1 MWISNINLNNF
12 RNYTNEKVDFDPG
25 INIFLG
31 DNAQGKTNLL
41 ESLYYL
47 ANATSFK
54 KARDKDIISFAKESM
69 KLRGLI
75 RKEEYFKEVSL
86 DVSKTDKKIYVN
98 GVKYERNKDLKA
110 LFSLVLFTPE
120 DLLIIKEGP
129 NLRRDLIDEIITSI
143 DFSYKKLKKEYD
155 KLIFER
161 NKLLKKQNSPYFL
174 DQLAAFDKNIAKYG
188 YRVYSRR
195 EKFIGLIDRFANL
208 YQLSLSQNLE
218 NLRLTYRPDIKA
230 SSSEDYYQQFVK
242 KRSDDLK
249 YMTTQ
254 AGIHKDEIDISIN
267 DRLIKNFGSQG
278 QQRSAILNIKLAQ
291 VRLIK
296 EVTNDKSVI
305 LFDDVFSE
313 LDEKRSH
320 FLLENLEGYQTI
332 ITATNTKSLDMV
344 DRSNIR
350 KIKEGKIYSSNIW
363 LRKEIYDTK

>member
-1 MWISNINLNNF
+1 MWISEIEIKNF
-12 RNYTNEKVDFDPG
+12 RNYHNQFVNFNDS

-54 KARDKDIISFAKESM
+54 KIRDRDIISFGKEEM
-69 KLRGLI
+69 TLKGLI
-75 RKEEYFKEVSL
+75 RKDRYFKKVLVDIE
-86 DVSKTDKKIYVN
+86 DGKKKICVN

-129 NLRRDLIDEIITSI
+129 NLRRDLIDEIIISI
-143 DFSYKKLKKEYD
+143 DFAYKTTKKEYD
-155 KLIFER
+155 KLIYQR
-161 NKLLKKQNSPYFL
+161 NKLLKNQKSPYFNQQL
-174 DQLAAFDKNIAKYG
+174 DAYNKELTKYG
-188 YRVYSRR
+188 FKIYKRR
-195 EKFIGLIDRFANL
+195 AKFIKIIDQFANQ
-208 YQLSLSQNLE
+208 YHSKLSASKE
-218 NLRLTYRPDIKA
+218 DLRLTYNPDIA
-230 SSSEDYYQQFVK
+230 ARSYEDYYNKFISA
-242 KRSDDLK
+242 RNDDLR

-254 AGIHKDEIDISIN
+254 RGVHKDEIDISIN

-291 VRLIK
+291 VKLIM
-296 EVTNDKSVI
+296 EVTGEKSVI

-320 FLLENLEGYQTI
+320 FLLENLAGFQTI

-344 DRSNIR
+344 DKSNIK
-350 KIKEGKIYSSNIW
+350 KIAAGKILNA
-363 LRKEIYDTK
+363 

>member
-1 MWISNINLNNF
+1 MWISEIEIKNF
-12 RNYTNEKVDFDPG
+12 RNYQNQFVNFNEG

-54 KARDKDIISFAKESM
+54 KIRDKDIISFGKEEM
-69 KLRGLI
+69 ELKGLI
-75 RKEEYFKEVSL
+75 RKGRYFKKVLIEVEAGE
-86 DVSKTDKKIYVN
+86 KKICVN
-98 GVKYERNKDLKA
+98 EVKYERNKDLKA

-129 NLRRDLIDEIITSI
+129 GLRRDLIDDIIISI
-143 DFSYKKLKKEYD
+143 DFAYKSTKKEYD
-155 KLIFER
+155 KLIYQR
-161 NKLLKKQNSPYFL
+161 NKLLKNQKSPYFNQ
-174 DQLAAFDKNIAKYG
+174 QLEAYNKELTKYG
-188 YRVYSRR
+188 FKIYKRR
-195 EKFIGLIDRFANL
+195 AKFIKIIDQFANQ
-208 YQLSLSQNLE
+208 YHSKLSASKE
-218 NLRLTYRPDIKA
+218 DLRLTYNPDIA
-230 SSSEDYYQQFVK
+230 ATSYEDYYNKFISA
-242 KRSDDLK
+242 RRDDLR

-254 AGIHKDEIDISIN
+254 KGVHKDEIDISIN

-291 VRLIK
+291 VKLIM
-296 EVTNDKSVI
+296 EVTGEKSVI

-320 FLLENLEGYQTI
+320 FLLENLAGFQTI

-344 DRSNIR
+344 DKSNIK
-350 KIKEGKIYSSNIW
+350 KIAAGKILNV
-363 LRKEIYDTK
+363 

>member
-1 MWISNINLNNF
+1 MWISEIEIKNF
-12 RNYTNEKVDFDPG
+12 RNYHNQFVNFNDG

-54 KARDKDIISFAKESM
+54 KIRDRDIISFGKEEM
-69 KLRGLI
+69 TLKGLI
-75 RKEEYFKEVSL
+75 RKDRYFKKVLVDIE
-86 DVSKTDKKIYVN
+86 DGEKKICVN

-129 NLRRDLIDEIITSI
+129 NLRRDLIDEIIISI
-143 DFSYKKLKKEYD
+143 DFAYKITKKEYD
-155 KLIFER
+155 KLIYQR
-161 NKLLKKQNSPYFL
+161 NKLLKNQKSPYFNQ
-174 DQLAAFDKNIAKYG
+174 QLEAYNKELTKYG
-188 YRVYSRR
+188 FKIYKRR
-195 EKFIGLIDRFANL
+195 AKFIKIIDQFANQ
-208 YQLSLSQNLE
+208 YHSKLSASE
-218 NLRLTYRPDIKA
+218 DLRLTYNPDIA
-230 SSSEDYYQQFVK
+230 ARSYEDYYNKFISA
-242 KRSDDLK
+242 RNDDLR

-254 AGIHKDEIDISIN
+254 RGVHKDEIDISIN

-291 VRLIK
+291 VKLIM
-296 EVTNDKSVI
+296 EVTGEKSVI

-320 FLLENLEGYQTI
+320 FLLENLAGFQTI

-344 DRSNIR
+344 DKSNIK
-350 KIKEGKIYSSNIW
+350 KIAAGKILNA
-363 LRKEIYDTK
+363 

>member
-1 MWISNINLNNF
+1 MWISEIEIKNF
-12 RNYTNEKVDFDPG
+12 RNYHNQFVNFNDG

-54 KARDKDIISFAKESM
+54 KIRDKDIISFGKEEM
-69 KLRGLI
+69 TLKGLI
-75 RKEEYFKEVSL
+75 RKDRYFKKVLVDIE
-86 DVSKTDKKIYVN
+86 DGEKKICVN

-129 NLRRDLIDEIITSI
+129 NLRRDLIDEIIISI
-143 DFSYKKLKKEYD
+143 DFAYKTTKKEYD
-155 KLIFER
+155 KLIYQR
-161 NKLLKKQNSPYFL
+161 NKLLKNQKSPYFNQ
-174 DQLAAFDKNIAKYG
+174 QLEAYNKEATKYG
-188 YRVYSRR
+188 FKIYKRR
-195 EKFIGLIDRFANL
+195 AKFIKIIDQFANQ
-208 YQLSLSQNLE
+208 YHSKLSASKE
-218 NLRLTYRPDIKA
+218 DLRLTYNPDISA
-230 SSSEDYYQQFVK
+230 TSYEDYYNKFISA
-242 KRSDDLK
+242 RNDDLR

-254 AGIHKDEIDISIN
+254 KGVHKDEIDISIN

-291 VRLIK
+291 VKLIM
-296 EVTNDKSVI
+296 EVTGEKSVI

-320 FLLENLEGYQTI
+320 FLLENLAGFQTI

-344 DRSNIR
+344 DKSNIK
-350 KIKEGKIYSSNIW
+350 KIAAGKILNA
-363 LRKEIYDTK
+363 

>member
-1 MWISNINLNNF
+1 MWISEIEIKNF
-12 RNYTNEKVDFDPG
+12 RNYHNQFVNFNDG

-47 ANATSFK
+47 ANASSFK
-54 KARDKDIISFAKESM
+54 KIRDRDIISFGKEEM
-69 KLRGLI
+69 TLKGLI
-75 RKEEYFKEVSL
+75 RKDRYFKKVLVDIE
-86 DVSKTDKKIYVN
+86 DGEKKICVN

-129 NLRRDLIDEIITSI
+129 NLRRDLIDEIIISI
-143 DFSYKKLKKEYD
+143 DFAYKTTKKEYD
-155 KLIFER
+155 KLIYQR
-161 NKLLKKQNSPYFL
+161 NKLLKNQKSPYFNQ
-174 DQLAAFDKNIAKYG
+174 QLEAYNKEVTKYG
-188 YRVYSRR
+188 FKIYKRR
-195 EKFIGLIDRFANL
+195 AKFIKIIDQFANQ
-208 YQLSLSQNLE
+208 YHSKLSASKE
-218 NLRLTYRPDIKA
+218 DLRLTYNPDIA
-230 SSSEDYYQQFVK
+230 ARSYEDYYNKFISA
-242 KRSDDLK
+242 RNDDLR

-254 AGIHKDEIDISIN
+254 RGVHKDEIDISIN

-291 VRLIK
+291 VKLIM
-296 EVTNDKSVI
+296 EVTGEKSVI

-320 FLLENLEGYQTI
+320 FLLENLAGFQTI

-344 DRSNIR
+344 DKSNIK
-350 KIKEGKIYSSNIW
+350 KIAAGKILNAW
-363 LRKEIYDTK
+363 

>member
-1 MWISNINLNNF
+1 MWISEIEIKNF
-12 RNYTNEKVDFDPG
+12 RNYQSQFVNFNAG

-54 KARDKDIISFAKESM
+54 KIRDKDIISFGKDELEL
-69 KLRGLI
+69 KGLI
-75 RKEEYFKEVSL
+75 RKGRYFKKVLIEVEAGE
-86 DVSKTDKKIYVN
+86 KKICVN
-98 GVKYERNKDLKA
+98 EVKYERNKDLKA

-129 NLRRDLIDEIITSI
+129 SLRRDLIDEIIISI
-143 DFSYKKLKKEYD
+143 DFAYKTTKKEYD
-155 KLIFER
+155 KLIYQR
-161 NKLLKKQNSPYFL
+161 NKLLKNQKSPYF
-174 DQLAAFDKNIAKYG
+174 DQQLAAYDKELSKYG
-188 YRVYSRR
+188 FKIYKRR
-195 EKFIGLIDRFANL
+195 AKFIKIIDKFANQ
-208 YQLSLSQNLE
+208 YHSKLSAGKE
-218 NLRLTYRPDIKA
+218 NLRLAYNPDISA
-230 SSSEDYYQQFVK
+230 QNYEDYYNKFLSA
-242 KRSDDLK
+242 RSDDLR

-254 AGIHKDEIDISIN
+254 RGIHKDEIDISIN

-291 VRLIK
+291 VKLIM
-296 EVTNDKSVI
+296 EVTGEKSVI

-320 FLLENLEGYQTI
+320 FLLENLEGFQTI

-344 DRSNIR
+344 DKSNIK
-350 KIKEGKIYSSNIW
+350 KIESGKILNI
-363 LRKEIYDTK
+363 

>member
-1 MWISNINLNNF
+1 MWISEIEVKNF
-12 RNYTNEKVDFDPG
+12 RNYQNENVNFNDG

-54 KARDKDIISFAKESM
+54 KIRDRDIISFGKDRM
-69 KLRGLI
+69 HLKGLI
-75 RKEEYFKEVSL
+75 RKDRYFKKVLIDIE
-86 DVSKTDKKIYVN
+86 DGEKKICVN

-129 NLRRDLIDEIITSI
+129 NLRRDLIDEIIISI
-143 DFSYKKLKKEYD
+143 DFAYKNSKKEYE
-155 KLIFER
+155 KLIYQR
-161 NKLLKKQNSPYFL
+161 NKLLKKQNSPYFNQQL
-174 DQLAAFDKNIAKYG
+174 DAFDKGLVKYG
-188 YRVYSRR
+188 FKIFKRR
-195 EKFIGLIDRFANL
+195 AKFIKIIDQFAND
-208 YQLSLSQNLE
+208 YHSKLSAGKE
-218 NLRLTYRPDIKA
+218 DLRLRYNPDINA
-230 SSSEDYYQQFVK
+230 DSLEDYYQKFVSA
-242 KRSDDLK
+242 RNDDLR

-254 AGIHKDEIDISIN
+254 RGIHKDEIDITIN

-278 QQRSAILNIKLAQ
+278 QQRSTILNIKLAQ
-291 VRLIK
+291 VKLIM
-296 EVTNDKSVI
+296 EVTGEKSVI

-320 FLLENLEGYQTI
+320 FLLENLAGYQTI

-344 DRSNIR
+344 DKSNIR
-350 KIKEGKIYSSNIW
+350 KIANGKILDVW
-363 LRKEIYDTK
+363 MRKEKYDRN

>member
-1 MWISNINLNNF
+1 MWISHLSLEAF
-12 RNYTNEKVDFDPG
+12 RNYQNISVDFDPG
-25 INIFLG
+25 INIFIG

-41 ESLYYL
+41 ESIYYL

-54 KARDKDIISFAKESM
+54 KIRDRDIISFDKEAM
-69 KLRGLI
+69 KLDGMI
-75 RKEEYFKEVSL
+75 RKGEYFKHVTIDTSSA
-86 DVSKTDKKIYVN
+86 DKTIIVN
-98 GVKYERNKDLKA
+98 EVKYERNKDLKS

-129 NLRRDLIDEIITSI
+129 GLRRDLIDEIITSI
-143 DFSYKKLKKEYD
+143 DFSYKATKKEYD

-161 NKLLKKQNSPYFL
+161 NKLLKSQKSAYFK
-174 DQLAAFDKNIAKYG
+174 DQLDAFDKSLVKDGFKIYKTRA
-188 YRVYSRR
+188 
-195 EKFIGLIDRFANL
+195 KFIKFIDKFARDYHLRTSSGNET
-208 YQLSLSQNLE
+208 LSLS
-218 NLRLTYRPDIKA
+218 YKPDIPAK
-230 SSSEDYYQQFVK
+230 SIEGYYKEFLAD
-242 KRSDDLK
+242 RDNDLR

-254 AGIHKDEIDISIN
+254 RGIHKDDIDIKIN
-267 DRLIKNFGSQG
+267 DKLLKSFGSQG

-291 VRLIK
+291 VRLIR
-296 EVTNDKSVI
+296 EVTGDKSVI

-350 KIKEGKIYSSNIW
+350 YINNGKIFD
-363 LRKEIYDTK
+363 KEIF

>member
-1 MWISNINLNNF
+1 MWISEIEIKNF
-12 RNYTNEKVDFDPG
+12 RNYQNQFVNFNEG

-54 KARDKDIISFAKESM
+54 KIRDKDIISFGKEEM
-69 KLRGLI
+69 ELKGLI
-75 RKEEYFKEVSL
+75 RKGRYFKKVLIEVEAGE
-86 DVSKTDKKIYVN
+86 KKICVN
-98 GVKYERNKDLKA
+98 EVKYERNKDLKA

-129 NLRRDLIDEIITSI
+129 GLRRDLIDDIIISI
-143 DFSYKKLKKEYD
+143 DFAYKSTKKEYD
-155 KLIFER
+155 KLIYQR
-161 NKLLKKQNSPYFL
+161 NKLLKNQKSPYFNQ
-174 DQLAAFDKNIAKYG
+174 QLEAYNKELTKYG
-188 YRVYSRR
+188 FKIYKRR
-195 EKFIGLIDRFANL
+195 AKFIKIIDQFANQ
-208 YQLSLSQNLE
+208 YHSKLSASKE
-218 NLRLTYRPDIKA
+218 DLRLTYNPDIA
-230 SSSEDYYQQFVK
+230 ATSYEDYYNKFISA
-242 KRSDDLK
+242 RRDDLR

-254 AGIHKDEIDISIN
+254 KGVHKDEIDISIN

-291 VRLIK
+291 VKLIM
-296 EVTNDKSVI
+296 EVTGEKSVI

-320 FLLENLEGYQTI
+320 FLLENLAGFQTI

-344 DRSNIR
+344 DKSNIK
-350 KIKEGKIYSSNIW
+350 KIAAGKILNVW
-363 LRKEIYDTK
+363 

>member
-1 MWISNINLNNF
+1 MWISEIEIKNF
-12 RNYTNEKVDFDPG
+12 RNYHNQFVNFNDG

-54 KARDKDIISFAKESM
+54 KIRDKDIISFGKEEM
-69 KLRGLI
+69 TLKGLI
-75 RKEEYFKEVSL
+75 RKDRYFKKVLVDIE
-86 DVSKTDKKIYVN
+86 DGEKKICVN

-129 NLRRDLIDEIITSI
+129 NLRRDLIDEIIISI
-143 DFSYKKLKKEYD
+143 DFAYKTTKKEYD
-155 KLIFER
+155 KLIYQR
-161 NKLLKKQNSPYFL
+161 NKLLKNQKSPYFNQ
-174 DQLAAFDKNIAKYG
+174 QLEAYNKEATKYG
-188 YRVYSRR
+188 FKIYKRR
-195 EKFIGLIDRFANL
+195 AKFIKIIDQFANQ
-208 YQLSLSQNLE
+208 YHSKLSASKE
-218 NLRLTYRPDIKA
+218 DLRLTYNPDISA
-230 SSSEDYYQQFVK
+230 TSYEDYYNKFISA
-242 KRSDDLK
+242 RNDDLR

-254 AGIHKDEIDISIN
+254 KGVHKDEIDISIN

-291 VRLIK
+291 VKLIM
-296 EVTNDKSVI
+296 EVTGEKSVI

-320 FLLENLEGYQTI
+320 FLLENLAGFQTI

-344 DRSNIR
+344 DKSNIK
-350 KIKEGKIYSSNIW
+350 KIAAGKILNAW
-363 LRKEIYDTK
+363 